1 MFWRVYSKKKKRAG
15 VILRFV
21 FSPKSFFL
29 FKLRPGFVMVPD
41 KGEWRW
47 GLEIANGLR
56 EQLRRRGRAE
66 EGFGEGGGASTVD
79 GT

>member
-1 MFWRVYSKKKKRAG
+1 MPAGAHSKLQEVMFRRVYSRKKRTWGHPA
-15 VILRFV
+15 VCLFF
-21 FSPKSFFL
+21 FSLPKSFFL

-56 EQLRRRGRAE
+56 
-66 EGFGEGGGASTVD
+66 
-79 GT
+79 